1 MAPKRSGQGPADDGS
16 PSATLKG
23 VNRALLV
30 LEHIARHP
38 GRATAI
44 ADAMGLS
51 WATLHRTL
59 RQLEHGGF
67 LQRDPESGH
76 YSIGSRM
83 WFIGATYLA
92 NHQILELARRYLL
105 AASRTRGVTVQLVER
120 SDRQTVV
127 LYSSHPDDE
136 ITKATYGY
144 HFPLHAGS
152 KGQVLLA
159 FADDAFIDAYLEDDL
174 ERLTPFTETD
184 PTALRELLR
193 TIREQRYAVTVAD
206 VQLFT
211 GSMAV
216 PVFNHKSQVVACVCF
231 VTRKSTMTNDSRR
244 DHLLE
249 KLLETA
255 QSISLALGWR
265 PELMQAP
272 ERKPTSVLGRGAGD
286 TTDRA
291 RSEVPRETGAGV
303 E

>member
-1 MAPKRSGQGPADDGS
+1 MASQRTVRGPADDGS

-30 LEHIARHP
+30 LEHISRHP
-38 GRATAI
+38 GRATDI
-44 ADAMGLS
+44 AEAMGLS

-59 RQLEHGGF
+59 RQLEQGGF
-67 LQRDPESGH
+67 LQRDPETGH
-76 YSIGSRM
+76 FSIGRRM

-92 NHQILELARRYLL
+92 NHQILELARQYLL
-105 AASRTRGVTVQLVER
+105 TASRTRGVTVQLVER

-159 FADDAFIDAYLEDDL
+159 FSDDAFVDAYLEDDL
-174 ERLTPFTETD
+174 ESLTPLTETE
-184 PTALRELLR
+184 PTALRDRLR
-193 TIREQRYAVTVAD
+193 TIREQCYAVTVAD

-211 GSMAV
+211 ASMAA

-231 VTRKSTMTNDSRR
+231 VTRKSTMTNDARR

-265 PELMQAP
+265 PESMQAP
-272 ERKPTSVLGRGAGD
+272 DRKPANVLRHGGRDEAD
-286 TTDRA
+286 QA
-291 RSEVPRETGAGV
+291 RPEVRR
-303 E
+303 

>member
-1 MAPKRSGQGPADDGS
+1 MAPQRTAHGPADDRP

-30 LEHIARHP
+30 LEHIASHP
-38 GRATAI
+38 GRATDI

-59 RQLEHGGF
+59 RQLEQGGF
-67 LQRDPESGH
+67 LQRDPETGR
-76 YSIGSRM
+76 YSIGRRM

-92 NHQILELARRYLL
+92 NHQVLELARQYLL
-105 AASRTRGVTVQLVER
+105 TASRTRGITVQLVER

-152 KGQVLLA
+152 KGQLLLA
-159 FADDAFIDAYLEDDL
+159 FSDDAFIDAYLEDDL
-174 ERLTPFTETD
+174 ERLTPVTETN
-184 PTALRELLR
+184 PAALRDTLR
-193 TIREQRYAVTVAD
+193 TIREQRYAVTIAD

-211 GSMAV
+211 GSMAA

-231 VTRKSTMTNDSRR
+231 VARKSTMTNEARR

-265 PELMQAP
+265 PDSMQAP
-272 ERKPTSVLGRGAGD
+272 ERKSAGALMPGGRDDAGE
-286 TTDRA
+286 A
-291 RSEVPRETGAGV
+291 RSEVRR
-303 E
+303 

>member
-1 MAPKRSGQGPADDGS
+1 MASRRRAHESADDVS

-30 LEHIARHP
+30 LEHIASHP
-38 GRATAI
+38 GRATDI
-44 ADAMGLS
+44 AEAMGLS

-59 RQLEHGGF
+59 RQLEQGGF
-67 LQRDPESGH
+67 LQRDSETGR
-76 YSIGSRM
+76 YSIGRRM

-92 NHQILELARRYLL
+92 NHQVLELARQYLQD
-105 AASRTRGVTVQLVER
+105 ASRVRGVTVQLVEK

-127 LYSSHPDDE
+127 LYSSHSDDE

-159 FADDAFIDAYLEDDL
+159 FSDDAFIDAYLADDL
-174 ERLTPFTETD
+174 ERLTPYTETD
-184 PTALRELLR
+184 PKALRERLR

-206 VQLFT
+206 VQVFSA
-211 GSMAV
+211 SMAA
-216 PVFNHKSQVVACVCF
+216 PVFDRRNDVVACVCF
-231 VTRKSTMTNDSRR
+231 VTRKSTLRSDDRR
-244 DHLLE
+244 DRLLE

-265 PELMQAP
+265 LEW
-272 ERKPTSVLGRGAGD
+272 
-286 TTDRA
+286 
-291 RSEVPRETGAGV
+291 TGALV
-303 E
+303 RASSATLPVAE